1 METTLIATNPVKD
14 NMNFVEFNHLLEES
28 TMVIDKEQKK
38 HQENGEYFNIF
49 EITGIKTDE
58 VKMCRMLAEI
68 INPGGTHFLG
78 SVFLKSFV
86 HKVLQIPMED
96 NELEKTSVYTEYHTD
111 LDRRIDIVIST
122 PYRFIPIE
130 VKIYASDQRA
140 QCSDYYNF
148 AKKLGRKFESKVYYL
163 TLHGSLPRKE
173 GAERLTPI
181 MLNDEIVGY
190 EEIVPI
196 SFEKDIY
203 DWLDLCL
210 RDNVLSNKPMILG
223 NLKQFKNILKEL
235 CGNMDAELSNKLVD
249 IISENPKTIEAACV
263 IANNIDKAKNDMLC
277 RVLQALENEINKQGL
292 LKEQLNNKFDY
303 KFNDYEAVKN
313 FCGRKRTYPAICY
326 LCKKI
331 DESKEIWFLVEAGW
345 NSLYCGFVIAENG
358 DTPGKLNLSYD
369 EIQKYIKVP
378 RGFREETWW
387 FYREYL
393 LDNDKRRSPDFLYHN
408 ETLFQLFDEEY
419 FSCFIK
425 KSIEQIKN
433 LLNDMSCED
442 VDL

>member
-1 METTLIATNPVKD
+1 MIKVEKTLIATNPVKD
-14 NMNFVEFNHLLEES
+14 NMNFAEFNHLLEES
-28 TMVIDKEQKK
+28 AMVIDQEQKK
-38 HQENGEYFNIF
+38 HQESGEYFNLF

-68 INPGGTHFLG
+68 INPSGTHFLG
-78 SVFLKSFV
+78 FVFLKSFV
-86 HKVLQIPMED
+86 HKVLQIQMED
-96 NELEKTSVYTEYHTD
+96 KELEKASVYTEYRTD

-130 VKIYASDQRA
+130 VKIYASDQKA

-163 TLHGSLPRKE
+163 TLHGNLPRKE
-173 GAERLTPI
+173 GTQRLAEILQ
-181 MLNDEIVGY
+181 NGEVVGY

-196 SFEKDIY
+196 SFETDIY
-203 DWLDLCL
+203 DWLELCL
-210 RDNVLSNKPMILG
+210 RDNALSGKPMILA

-235 CGNMDAELSNKLVD
+235 CGNMDAELSNKLAD
-249 IISENPKTIEAACV
+249 IISENPKTIEAAFA
-263 IANNIDKAKNDMLC
+263 IANNIDKAKTDMLR
-277 RVLQALENEINKQGL
+277 RVLKALENEINKQGL
-292 LKEQLNNKFDY
+292 FKEQLNNKFDY

-313 FCGRKRTYPAICY
+313 FCGRKHTYPAICY
-326 LCKKI
+326 RYKVI
-331 DESKEIWFLVEAGW
+331 DKSNEIWFLVEAGW

-387 FYREYL
+387 FYWEYL
-393 LDNDKRRSPDFLYHN
+393 LDNDEKKSPDFLHHN
-408 ETLFQLFDEEY
+408 KALFQLFADEH
-419 FSCFIK
+419 FSFFIEK
-425 KSIEQIKN
+425 AVEQIKN
-433 LLNDMSCED
+433 LVNDMI
-442 VDL
+442 

>member
-1 METTLIATNPVKD
+1 MRNEISDPTVTNTI
-14 NMNFVEFNHLLEES
+14 NEEMLRQMMDQAS
-28 TMVIDKEQKK
+28 EIITEEKESFQRS
-38 HQENGEYFNIF
+38 GEYFNLF

-68 INPGGTHFLG
+68 INPSGTHFLG
-78 SVFLKSFV
+78 FVFLKSFV
-86 HKVLQIPMED
+86 HKVLQIQMED
-96 NELEKTSVYTEYHTD
+96 TELEKTSVYTEYRTD

-130 VKIYASDQRA
+130 VKIYASDQKA

-163 TLHGSLPRKE
+163 TLHGNLPRKE
-173 GAERLTPI
+173 GTQRLT
-181 MLNDEIVGY
+181 EILQNGEVVGY

-196 SFEKDIY
+196 SFETDIY

-210 RDNVLSNKPMILG
+210 HDNALSDKPMILA

-235 CGNMDAELSNKLVD
+235 CGNMDAELSNKLAD
-249 IISENPKTIEAACV
+249 IISENPKTIEAAFA
-263 IANNIDKAKNDMLC
+263 IANNIDKAKTDMLC
-277 RVLQALENEINKQGL
+277 KVLQAIENEINKRGL
-292 LKEQLNNKFDY
+292 FKEQLNNKFDY

-387 FYREYL
+387 FYWEYL
-393 LDNDKRRSPDFLYHN
+393 LDNDENKSPDFLHHN
-408 ETLFQLFDEEY
+408 KALFQLFADEH
-419 FSCFIK
+419 FSFFIEK
-425 KSIEQIKN
+425 AVEQIKN
-433 LLNDMSCED
+433 LVNDMI
-442 VDL
+442 